1 MASTDAIAATTDALV
16 ALLGR
21 AARDTRAFATIT
33 VERGQSD
40 DLQQPLAA
48 RTPASLS
55 VFLRRVSV
63 SPARHNV
70 PQRIGED
77 GRRLLP
83 PIPLDLYYLV
93 IPFAGDARLQQRLL
107 GWAVRVLADTP
118 ILPSALLNDNGW
130 DGAFAPDETVELAWA
145 PLTTSEEQDAWELAQ
160 SNQQPSASYVAR
172 TVAIESRQAFD
183 EHALVQSTDL
193 RYRPAVPA

>member
-16 ALLGR
+16 ALLDR
-21 AARDTRAFATIT
+21 AARDTRAFATLT
-33 VERGQSD
+33 VNRGQSD
-40 DLQQPLAA
+40 DLQQALGDA
-48 RTPASLS
+48 TPASLS

-70 PQRIGED
+70 PVRVGEH
-77 GRRLLP
+77 GERLLP
-83 PIPLDLYYLV
+83 PLPLDLYYLV
-93 IPFAGDARLQQRLL
+93 IPFAGNASVQQRLL

-130 DGAFAPDETVELAWA
+130 DGTFAPDETVELAWA
-145 PLTTSEEQDAWELAQ
+145 PLGTSEEQDAWQLAQ
-160 SNQQPSASYVAR
+160 ANQQPSASYVAR
-172 TVAIESRQAFD
+172 TIAIESRLAFD
-183 EHALVQSTDL
+183 EHPPVQTTDL

>member
-1 MASTDAIAATTDALV
+1 MAGTNAIAATTDAIV

-21 AARDTRAFATIT
+21 AARDTRAFATLP
-33 VERGQSD
+33 VSRGQSD
-40 DLQQPLAA
+40 DLQQALGDA
-48 RTPASLS
+48 TPASLS

-70 PQRIGED
+70 PYRVDDD

-93 IPFAGDARLQQRLL
+93 IPFAGEARMQQRLL

-130 DGAFAPDETVELAWA
+130 DGTFADDETVELAWA
-145 PLTTSEEQDAWELAQ
+145 PLGTTEEQDAWQLAQ
-160 SNQQPSASYVAR
+160 ANQQPSASYVAR
-172 TVAIESRQAFD
+172 TVAIESQQTFD
-183 EHALVQSTDL
+183 EHAPVQTTDL